1 MTDETLD
8 AKANEIIKRI
18 GLGKLVAGLAAVG
31 MLTGV
36 CAWKGVENS
45 RGSRSAYAQ
54 TTTYQGQDDEGPNM
68 SVAPDE
74 PEDSYIPD
82 MSFLPLFSEGE
93 PRPWETYRDTQ
104 TKEKEAPQKQKRSQ
118 RKVTPYVQKPIPL
131 NQNLGDCY
139 QLDMENLGF
148 KFSANHQAFKA
159 GKFYAVKGR
168 NVLTERLSPTKG
180 FTPKKRDDCFFKGE
194 VTLKNTIQKPL
205 YNSDAQ
211 YEAAVPAGNVQ

>member
-68 SVAPDE
+68 SVAPEE

-82 MSFLPLFSEGE
+82 MSFLPLFSDEE
-93 PRPWETYRDTQ
+93 QPIWEKYNAENH
-104 TKEKEAPQKQKRSQ
+104 KPE
-118 RKVTPYVQKPIPL
+118 VQKPRRQRRVTKPVSP
-131 NQNLGDCY
+131 QPTPMKQGLGDCY
-139 QLDMENLGF
+139 RLSDNQLTFVFDNNYKGFNAGDHYAVEGRMITTQNLGKPVVAERRLECF
-148 KFSANHQAFKA
+148 MPTRMKLQK
-159 GKFYAVKGR
+159 
-168 NVLTERLSPTKG
+168 TEQI
-180 FTPKKRDDCFFKGE
+180 D
-194 VTLKNTIQKPL
+194 L
-205 YNSDAQ
+205 YQ
-211 YEAAVPAGNVQ
+211 QPVMTQ